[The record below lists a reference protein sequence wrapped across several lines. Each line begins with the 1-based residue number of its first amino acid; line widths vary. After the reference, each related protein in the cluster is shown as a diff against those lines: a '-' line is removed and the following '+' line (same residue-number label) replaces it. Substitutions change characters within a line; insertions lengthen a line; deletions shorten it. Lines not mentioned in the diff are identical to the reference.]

1 MEYGVTVMVN
11 ASPLE
16 NPSIS
21 LRDPAVWQETFG
33 GGSTQAG
40 VSVTASS
47 AMGYPPVWRAINLI
61 SGDVASLPLKVY
73 RRMPDGGK
81 ESASSLPAYNLMR
94 RKASQDVKAFD
105 MIRTITSHA
114 LLRGNGYAAII
125 RNGRRDPVELVLLDP
140 AETYPAKVDGELWY
154 VTRVDND
161 EIKMRSRDVLH
172 IRGLSPDNYVGYD
185 VVTVM
190 AEALG
195 VGMAA
200 QRFGARFF
208 GHGANMSG
216 LLMVPGFFPEEKIRN
231 TMAAWRDMQSGLD
244 NSHKVALLQEGV
256 KFQQLQMS
264 PEQSQFLQ
272 TREYE
277 VRQTVASILG
287 CPPHKLGDP
296 TRTSNNSLES
306 ENVSYL
312 NDCLKPWLREWEA
325 ECDDKL
331 LSETQYANDTH
342 FFAFNRNALL
352 QMEAKDR
359 AEVYSRHLE
368 HGTLTINDVLRA
380 EDLPTVGDLGDRRY
394 RPANLVEIG
403 EESDAELA
411 KQQMQQAQPDDD
423 EDNDSDEPEED
434 NSETESRERT
444 MLKAMITSS
453 VTKALEIEAQRVV
466 KAAEKETNLV
476 AWMDKF
482 YQQWI
487 SNAEL
492 PSSESHAAF
501 VEHSIRSQKEIFDV
515 VSCSTPDSLSTAVAE
530 CVATWSDRGNI
541 ITERIM
547 GES

>member
-1 MEYGVTVMVN
+1 
-11 ASPLE
+11 
-16 NPSIS
+16 
-21 LRDPAVWQETFG
+21 
-33 GGSTQAG
+33 
-40 VSVTASS
+40 
-47 AMGYPPVWRAINLI
+47 
-61 SGDVASLPLKVY
+61 
-73 RRMPDGGK
+73 
-81 ESASSLPAYNLMR
+81 MR
-94 RKASQDVKAFD
+94 RKASRDVKAFD
-105 MIRTITSHA
+105 MIRTLTSHA
-114 LLRGNGYAAII
+114 LLRGNGYAAIQ
-125 RNGRRDPVELVLLDP
+125 RNKRRDPVELILLDP
-140 AETYPAKVDGELWY
+140 SETYPAKVDGELWY
-154 VTRVDND
+154 VTQVNN
-161 EIKMRSRDVLH
+161 EMIKLRSRDVLH
-172 IRGLSPDNYVGYD
+172 IRGLSSDNYVGYD

-231 TMAAWRDMQSGLD
+231 TMQAWKEMQSGLE
-244 NSHKVALLQEGV
+244 NSHKIALLQEGV
-256 KFQQLQMS
+256 KFQQIQMS

-287 CPPHKLGDP
+287 CPPHKLGDS
-296 TRTSNNSLES
+296 TRTSHNSLES

-312 NDCLKPWLREWEA
+312 NDCLKPWLREWET

-331 LSETQYANDTH
+331 LSETQFANDTH

-368 HGTLTINDVLRA
+368 HGTLTVNDVLRA

-394 RPANLVEIG
+394 RPANLVEIS

-411 KQQMQQAQPDDD
+411 QQQMQQNQPDDD

-434 NSETESRERT
+434 DSETESKERT
-444 MLKAMITSS
+444 MLKAMVTSS

-482 YQQWI
+482 YQEWI
-487 SNAEL
+487 TNAEL

-515 VSCSTPDSLSTAVAE
+515 VSCSTPDSL
-530 CVATWSDRGNI
+530 
-541 ITERIM
+541 
-547 GES
+547 

>member
-466 KAAEKETNLV
+466 KAAEKETNFV